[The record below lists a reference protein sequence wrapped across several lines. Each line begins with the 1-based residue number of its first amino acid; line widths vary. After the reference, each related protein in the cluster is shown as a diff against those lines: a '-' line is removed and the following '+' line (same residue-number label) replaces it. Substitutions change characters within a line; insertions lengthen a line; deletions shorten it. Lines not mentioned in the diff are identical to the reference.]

1 MAIWYLDTSAL
12 MKVFVQEEHAG
23 PMRRWLSPRRAG
35 CATSGITRVELVRS
49 LARYGFAPQRAAE
62 ALLDR
67 MTLIEPVPA
76 VLEAAASLPPDRLR
90 SLDAIHLASA
100 RFLDEDLHGIVTYD
114 RRLADAAREHGVAV
128 ETPT

>member
-1 MAIWYLDTSAL
+1 
-12 MKVFVQEEHAG
+12 
-23 PMRRWLSPRRAG
+23 MRHVRHH
-35 CATSGITRVELVRS
+35 RVELVRS

-62 ALLDR
+62 ALLER

-76 VLEAAASLPPDRLR
+76 VLEAAASLPSERLR

-114 RRLADAAREHGVAV
+114 RRLAAAREHGVAV